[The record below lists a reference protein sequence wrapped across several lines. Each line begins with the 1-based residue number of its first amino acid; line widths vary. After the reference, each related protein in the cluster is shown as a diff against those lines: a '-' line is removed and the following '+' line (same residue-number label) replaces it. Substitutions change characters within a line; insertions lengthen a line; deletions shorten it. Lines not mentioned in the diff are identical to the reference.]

1 LELILS
7 AIASGGLVGAANQYA
22 CLLIVAA
29 AAKFNLITL
38 SPQMSFLESTWFI
51 VITALMWLLTL
62 APAFGTLLSPG
73 ITSFFNAI
81 SNFISGF
88 LVPLTSAILSLA
100 AVGVIVNLQ
109 PDLQELMESL
119 RFLNEAGNIG
129 PVGFLVAGGGA
140 VSATALT
147 GLRAL
152 SKPAI
157 SSSTGTAGTVSAPL
171 YATLENLGSF
181 LLMGLAYLLVRINPW
196 LLVALFV
203 ITIFLV
209 LALFVYALYQI
220 RRLKTGLGRLLQIAQ
235 AEPKA
240 GLAIVAEFFV
250 WGSGWMA
257 WNVWGRGVLML
268 FFLALWLVLFLLAQ
282 PLFVGLFVFFPP
294 LMPIIGFLTTLLL
307 IIMYISTGYFS
318 ASALMRD
325 LVTRLNI
332 PEPEPE

>member
-1 LELILS
+1 
-7 AIASGGLVGAANQYA
+7 
-22 CLLIVAA
+22 
-29 AAKFNLITL
+29 
-38 SPQMSFLESTWFI
+38 
-51 VITALMWLLTL
+51 
-62 APAFGTLLSPG
+62 
-73 ITSFFNAI
+73 
-81 SNFISGF
+81 
-88 LVPLTSAILSLA
+88 
-100 AVGVIVNLQ
+100 
-109 PDLQELMESL
+109 
-119 RFLNEAGNIG
+119 
-129 PVGFLVAGGGA
+129 
-140 VSATALT
+140 
-147 GLRAL
+147 
-152 SKPAI
+152 
-157 SSSTGTAGTVSAPL
+157 
-171 YATLENLGSF
+171 
-181 LLMGLAYLLVRINPW
+181 
-196 LLVALFV
+196 LVALFV